1 LIRRL
6 YDNALAANDDDDL
19 KRVESF
25 IAALERYPLFA
36 AFKALQAELTGDAG
50 WAALRPPLVALD
62 SAARRAWLA
71 EVVASGM
78 VADRDAAGPN

>member
-1 LIRRL
+1 MRRL
-6 YDNALAANDDDDL
+6 HDNALASSHDDDL

-62 SAARRAWLA
+62 GAARRAWLA
-71 EVVASGM
+71 DVVRSEVA
-78 VADRDAAGPN
+78 ADRDAAGPY